1 MVFVPFMRH
10 AGLCI
15 AKRVENSLI
24 CRWEHGQMSRIY
36 ARACLSGPRR
46 RLSGITDGSGLRT
59 YTPSKRR
66 ASVAIRCG
74 ARLVSSCVDGSCLMP
89 TTTTASTTKTSPMT
103 ATARINMAGISA
115 QLLTDKDGASTGQR
129 KYTPG
134 PAPSSQYSREV
145 DGCVAAHSVATDCGP
160 GTPIWNPQA
169 VSRLTFGLG
178 D

>member
-15 AKRVENSLI
+15 ANRVENSLI

-66 ASVAIRCG
+66 ASVAIRRG
-74 ARLVSSCVDGSCLMP
+74 ARLVSSCVDGSCLIP

-103 ATARINMAGISA
+103 ATARINMAGINA
-115 QLLTDKDGASTGQR
+115 QLLTDRTEHEPGSENTHPVAHPSVSAAREIGRYVAAMAVDAVTLNTGQ
-129 KYTPG
+129 TL
-134 PAPSSQYSREV
+134 E
-145 DGCVAAHSVATDCGP
+145 
-160 GTPIWNPQA
+160 
-169 VSRLTFGLG
+169 
-178 D
+178 